1 MNKNNSE
8 KEEEEEEPEGVFR
21 TLLHHLEIITGLD
34 LNGDG
39 KTQV

>member
-8 KEEEEEEPEGVFR
+8 KEEEEEPEGVFR
-21 TLLHHLEIITGLD
+21 TLHHLEIITGLD